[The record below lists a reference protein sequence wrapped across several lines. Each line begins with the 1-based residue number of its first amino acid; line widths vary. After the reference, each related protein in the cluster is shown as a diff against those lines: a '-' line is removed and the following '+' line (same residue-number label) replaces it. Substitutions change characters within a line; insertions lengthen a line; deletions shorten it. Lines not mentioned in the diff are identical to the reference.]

1 MLVDH
6 DFLLLRTGPADS
18 SLGAAG
24 VELVPI
30 VQAQTAL
37 HLGLTFVN
45 QLQ

>member
-6 DFLLLRTGPADS
+6 DLLLLRAGPADA

-30 VQAQTAL
+30 VQAQIAL
-37 HLGLTFVN
+37 QLGLTFVN
-45 QLQ
+45 QVQ